1 MPDVMDFADL
11 FRSLIQHYTQ
21 SPQVSSH
28 QIQRIIFLRQRD
40 PPQSKQSRDP
50 PNIDRKQVTQQ

>member
-21 SPQVSSH
+21 SPQVSTH
-28 QIQRIIFLRQRD
+28 QIQQIILRQHA
-40 PPQSKQSRDP
+40 PPQRKQSRDP
-50 PNIDRKQVTQQ
+50 PNTDRKQVTQQ